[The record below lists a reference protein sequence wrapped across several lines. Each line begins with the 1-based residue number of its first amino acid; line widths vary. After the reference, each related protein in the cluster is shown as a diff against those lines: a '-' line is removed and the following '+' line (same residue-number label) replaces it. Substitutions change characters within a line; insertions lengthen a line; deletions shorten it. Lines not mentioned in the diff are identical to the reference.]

1 MQVALVQVCV
11 DERLNHELI
20 RIQVKHKLAA
30 LYLSAQRIFILNEVG
45 GNLGENFRNTAD
57 AILKLRDEVVLAG
70 VLHHDDCRAAR
81 VGLRRPLEET
91 IAQMADFLAERG
103 IACPIASGNIYTANN
118 HVIWLQD
125 VQMKAE
131 AKTSPTRR

>member
-1 MQVALVQVCV
+1 MQVALIQVCV

-30 LYLSAQRIFILNEVG
+30 LYLAAQRIFILNEVG
-45 GNLGENFRNTAD
+45 GNLGENFRNTTD
-57 AILKLRDEVVLAG
+57 AILKLRDDIVLAA
-70 VLHHDDCRAAR
+70 VLHHDDCRAAS

-91 IAQMADFLAERG
+91 IAQMAEFLTKQG
-103 IACPIASGNIYTANN
+103 IVCPVASGHIYTANN

-125 VQMKAE
+125 TRTKVE
-131 AKTSPTRR
+131 ARRSPARR